1 MPERRDLDRALAVPG
16 PRVRFA
22 PSPTGYFHVGSAR
35 SALFNWLLARQSDGG
50 VFLLRIEDTD
60 ADRNREEWVDGILS
74 AMAWLGFD
82 LDEGPFRQS
91 DNAGA
96 HALAAQQ
103 LADAGLAYY
112 CDCTGDALSR
122 RKGDDK
128 TPGYDGFCRDRGLS
142 RGPTTGLRYR
152 TPRDGVTVVPDVIRG
167 DVEFANSTID
177 DFIVAKS
184 SGVVLYALA
193 NVTDDRCDRIT
204 HVIRGEEHLS
214 NAPKQ
219 MMLWDALNQV
229 AETVV
234 AMPVYAH
241 LPLLVNEQR
250 KKLSK
255 RKDPVATESYRD
267 QGYLPEAFVNY
278 LALLGWSPRGD
289 EEIVPRSTLIE
300 QFRLED
306 VSHSPA
312 FFDVKKMTHMNGEYI
327 RRLSADEFI
336 EACAPWVRPW
346 STSWKPTDREAPWSE
361 AQFDEELFTRVAPLI
376 QERVATLGEIAALV
390 EFFFLDAARM
400 DEAAFAKVVGGD
412 RIGQAMLRGAV
423 ERFTVTDWIAPALH
437 EATIELGEALGLAL
451 RKAQAPIRCAV
462 TGSLVGPPL
471 FESLELLGRER
482 TLERLRSALAR
493 CPT

>member
-1 MPERRDLDRALAVPG
+1 
-16 PRVRFA
+16 
-22 PSPTGYFHVGSAR
+22 
-35 SALFNWLLARQSDGG
+35 
-50 VFLLRIEDTD
+50 
-60 ADRNREEWVDGILS
+60 
-74 AMAWLGFD
+74 
-82 LDEGPFRQS
+82 
-91 DNAGA
+91 
-96 HALAAQQ
+96 
-103 LADAGLAYY
+103 
-112 CDCTGDALSR
+112 
-122 RKGDDK
+122 
-128 TPGYDGFCRDRGLS
+128 
-142 RGPTTGLRYR
+142 
-152 TPRDGVTVVPDVIRG
+152 
-167 DVEFANSTID
+167 
-177 DFIVAKS
+177 
-184 SGVVLYALA
+184 
-193 NVTDDRCDRIT
+193 
-204 HVIRGEEHLS
+204 
-214 NAPKQ
+214 
-219 MMLWDALNQV
+219 
-229 AETVV
+229 
-234 AMPVYAH
+234 
-241 LPLLVNEQR
+241 
-250 KKLSK
+250 
-255 RKDPVATESYRD
+255 
-267 QGYLPEAFVNY
+267 
-278 LALLGWSPRGD
+278 
-289 EEIVPRSTLIE
+289 VPRSTLIE